1 VTRTARDRVIIFDFD
16 GTITVGDGPVLA
28 YAAQVAKR
36 LAPGIAV
43 SFRAAV
49 ATGLHGETST
59 TRTTGMNS
67 TTGATTTTT
76 TPTSSTVLTADPV
89 DDYDLVR
96 QVALDHGADTALLS
110 AAYLASRELLATEQA
125 SIAAPVLEP
134 ARGTRA
140 PDDLASWLRRLSTQA
155 YLVLATNAPS
165 TGLDRALAVL
175 GVTDAFDE
183 VRTSVGKPDGMHA
196 LVDEMLA
203 RGPVL
208 SVGDVWHNDLEP
220 VWARGAATA
229 LLTRAGAGDARAT
242 YRADT
247 LGGLAPS
254 ITAWAS
260 AAPDPHQPH
269 HAHPVQHLTSTAPST
284 APTTAKAD
292 L

>member
-1 VTRTARDRVIIFDFD
+1 MTRTARDRVIIFDFD

-28 YAAQVAKR
+28 YAAQVATR
-36 LAPGIAV
+36 LAPGLAD

-49 ATGLHGETST
+49 AAGLHGETST
-59 TRTTGMNS
+59 TS
-67 TTGATTTTT
+67 
-76 TPTSSTVLTADPV
+76 TSSTSTVPTADAV

-96 QVALDHGADTALLS
+96 QVALAHGADTTLLS
-110 AAYLASRELLATEQA
+110 AAYLASRELLATEKA
-125 SIAAPVLEP
+125 PIAAPALEP
-134 ARGTRA
+134 TRGTRA
-140 PDDLASWLRRLSTQA
+140 PDDLASWLRRLSTRA
-155 YLVLATNAPS
+155 YLLLATNAPS

-269 HAHPVQHLTSTAPST
+269 HADPVQHLTSTAPST
-284 APTTAKAD
+284 SPSTAPTTAKAD

>member
-1 VTRTARDRVIIFDFD
+1 MTRTARDRVIIFDFD

-28 YAAQVAKR
+28 YAEQVAAR
-36 LAPGIAV
+36 LAPGRAD

-49 ATGLHGETST
+49 TAGLHGEPSATST
-59 TRTTGMNS
+59 TS
-67 TTGATTTTT
+67 
-76 TPTSSTVLTADPV
+76 VLAADVV

-96 QVALDHGADTALLS
+96 RVALDHGADAALLS
-110 AAYLASRELLATEQA
+110 AAYLTSRELLATEK
-125 SIAAPVLEP
+125 APITAPALEP
-134 ARGTRA
+134 ARGTSA
-140 PDDLASWLRRLSTQA
+140 PDDLASWLRRLSTRA

-183 VRTSVGKPDGMHA
+183 VRTSVGKPAGMHA
-196 LVDEMLA
+196 LADEMLA
-203 RGPVL
+203 RGALL

-220 VWARGAATA
+220 VWARGATTA
-229 LLTRAGAGDARAT
+229 LLTRGGTGDTRAT
-242 YRADT
+242 YRAGT

-260 AAPDPHQPH
+260 AASEPHQPH
-269 HAHPVQHLTSTAPST
+269 HAPPVQNLTSTAPTLSPST

>member
-1 VTRTARDRVIIFDFD
+1 MTRTARDRVIIFDFD

-28 YAAQVAKR
+28 YAAQVATR
-36 LAPGIAV
+36 LAPGLAD

-49 ATGLHGETST
+49 AAGLHSETGTTTST
-59 TRTTGMNS
+59 SS
-67 TTGATTTTT
+67 TTT
-76 TPTSSTVLTADPV
+76 STVLTADAV

-96 QVALDHGADTALLS
+96 QVALLHGADTGLLS
-110 AAYLASRELLATEQA
+110 AAYLASRELLATEKA
-125 SIAAPVLEP
+125 PIAAPALEP

-140 PDDLASWLRRLSTQA
+140 PDDLASWLRRLSTRA

-247 LGGLAPS
+247 LGGLAPT

-260 AAPDPHQPH
+260 AAPEPH
-269 HAHPVQHLTSTAPST
+269 HHARPVQHLTSTAPST
-284 APTTAKAD
+284 SPSTAPTTAKAD

>member
-1 VTRTARDRVIIFDFD
+1 MTRTARDRVIIFDFD

-28 YAAQVAKR
+28 YAAQVATR
-36 LAPGIAV
+36 LAPGLAD

-49 ATGLHGETST
+49 AAGLHGETST
-59 TRTTGMNS
+59 TS
-67 TTGATTTTT
+67 T
-76 TPTSSTVLTADPV
+76 STVLTADAV

-96 QVALDHGADTALLS
+96 QVALLHGADTALLS
-110 AAYLASRELLATEQA
+110 AAYLSSRELLATEKA
-125 SIAAPVLEP
+125 PIAAPALEP

-140 PDDLASWLRRLSTQA
+140 PDDLASWLRRLSTRA

-269 HAHPVQHLTSTAPST
+269 HAHPVQHLTSTAP
-284 APTTAKAD
+284 TTAKAD

>member
-1 VTRTARDRVIIFDFD
+1 MTRTARDRVIIFDFD

-28 YAAQVAKR
+28 YAAQVATR
-36 LAPGIAV
+36 LAPGLAN

-49 ATGLHGETST
+49 AAGLHGETST
-59 TRTTGMNS
+59 TS
-67 TTGATTTTT
+67 TTTTS
-76 TPTSSTVLTADPV
+76 TSNVVTADAV

-96 QVALDHGADTALLS
+96 QVALLHGADTTLLS
-110 AAYLASRELLATEQA
+110 AAYLASRELLATEKA
-125 SIAAPVLEP
+125 PIAAPALEP

-196 LVDEMLA
+196 LVDEMLS

-229 LLTRAGAGDARAT
+229 LLTRAGAGDTRAT

-254 ITAWAS
+254 IAAWAS
-260 AAPDPHQPH
+260 AAPDPHRPH
-269 HAHPVQHLTSTAPST
+269 HAPPVQHLTSTAPST
-284 APTTAKAD
+284 SHRTAPTTAKAD